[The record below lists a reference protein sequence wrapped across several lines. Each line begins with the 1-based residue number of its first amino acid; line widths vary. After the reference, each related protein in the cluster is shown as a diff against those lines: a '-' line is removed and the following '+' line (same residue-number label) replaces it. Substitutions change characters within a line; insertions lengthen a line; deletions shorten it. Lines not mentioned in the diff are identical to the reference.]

1 MKTLSTLLLLGTI
14 TAIII
19 GGIFAVS
26 PVFAENQTTSPDQ
39 SNNSAEPVAPI
50 TGNAAAQAAP
60 AEPNEL
66 VSASELDAPVAVA
79 LTFSLE
85 KDTASAEAVQQA
97 EALAEANAEVSTET
111 VASFDTFVASVST
124 GDANQITGIFVDGLL
139 AYNVSGQNGNPSYV
153 NENENEVTKFALAA
167 EYGTQAFLA
176 HNYLAGGAF
185 FTLTE
190 GQIVTLV
197 YGDGSS
203 ADFRIQT
210 TRRFQALSPD
220 STQSSFVD
228 LESGEKL
235 SNSELFHT
243 VYNSD
248 NSVVLQTCIAQDNV
262 STWGRLFVIAVP
274 LS

>member
-1 MKTLSTLLLLGTI
+1 MKTLSILLLLGTI

-26 PVFAENQTTSPDQ
+26 PVFAENQTSSPEQ
-39 SNNSAEPVAPI
+39 SDNAVEPIAPV
-50 TGNAAAQAAP
+50 TGNTAAQAAP
-60 AEPNEL
+60 AETNQQAS
-66 VSASELDAPVAVA
+66 VSEQNVPAAVA

-85 KDTASAEAVQQA
+85 KDTTSAEAAQQA
-97 EALAEANAEVSTET
+97 EAQAETNTVVAPAA

-124 GDANQITGIFVDGLL
+124 GNANQITGVFVDGVL
-139 AYNVSGQNGNPSYV
+139 AYNVTGQNGNASYV
-153 NENENEVTKFALAA
+153 NENQNEVTKFALAA

-185 FTLTE
+185 FNLTE

-203 ADFRIQT
+203 ADFRIET

>member
-1 MKTLSTLLLLGTI
+1 MKTLSILLLLGTI

-26 PVFAENQTTSPDQ
+26 PVFAENQTSSPEQ
-39 SNNSAEPVAPI
+39 SANSVEPVAPV
-50 TGNAAAQAAP
+50 TGNSAQVAP
-60 AEPNEL
+60 AETNQQA
-66 VSASELDAPVAVA
+66 SASEQNSPAAVA

-97 EALAEANAEVSTET
+97 EAQAEANASVASET
-111 VASFDTFVASVST
+111 VASFDSFVASVST
-124 GDANQITGIFVDGLL
+124 GNANQITGIFVDGVL
-139 AYNVSGQNGNPSYV
+139 AYNVTGQNGNASYV
-153 NENENEVTKFALAA
+153 NENQNEVTKFALAA

-185 FTLTE
+185 FNLTE

-203 ADFRIQT
+203 ADFRIET

-243 VYNSD
+243 VYNND

>member
-1 MKTLSTLLLLGTI
+1 MKSLSILLLLGTI
-14 TAIII
+14 TAMII

-26 PVFAENQTTSPDQ
+26 PVFAENQAASPDQ
-39 SNNSAEPVAPI
+39 SDNSVEPIAPV
-50 TGNAAAQAAP
+50 TGNTAAQAAP
-60 AEPNEL
+60 VVANEQAA
-66 VSASELDAPVAVA
+66 VPEQIAPVAIA
-79 LTFSLE
+79 LTSSLE
-85 KDTASAEAVQQA
+85 KDTASAEAQPETTA
-97 EALAEANAEVSTET
+97 TEGSET
-111 VASFDTFVASVST
+111 VPSFDTFVASVST
-124 GDANQITGIFVDGLL
+124 GNANQITGVFVEGVL
-139 AYNVSGQNGNPSYV
+139 AYNATSQNGNASYV
-153 NENENEVTKFALAA
+153 NENQNEVTQFALAA

-185 FTLTE
+185 FNLTE

-228 LESGEKL
+228 LESGETL